1 MKALIQA
8 VIVGTSLVAS
18 ATVFA
23 QSNAPVTRA
32 QVRAE
37 LVQLQQAGYH
47 VGDGDQARYPEA
59 IQAAEVRI
67 AAENAAAGGYGG
79 SEAGSAQGGRP
90 AVSASDWHAMYSR

>member
-1 MKALIQA
+1 MKSLIQA
-8 VIVGTSLVAS
+8 VIIGTSLVAS

-47 VGDGDQARYPEA
+47 VGDGDQAHYPDA
-59 IQAAEVRI
+59 IQAAEARVSAQV
-67 AAENAAAGGYGG
+67 AAQGGNGNGYGG
-79 SEAGSAQGGRP
+79 RAVGSSEAGRGVGLAG
-90 AVSASDWHAMYSR
+90 D